1 MSIKTDTML
10 ETVNKIIKNNFGCC
24 AEEIRKFE
32 NVTNNFV
39 YSFTVSGRHYIL
51 KLFRSTDWPEDGKVQ
66 FVNQILIRNNIP
78 CAELTAYSRKDQIYP
93 NGYLIEREIKGTAA
107 DKILLDR
114 EQEIKLFAKLAELV
128 SSVHSIHIKNFG
140 YIGSG
145 IACYDSMNDF
155 FEDEFDRIESE
166 LKDTISE
173 SQLRKMKRKFFDMLS
188 DFDDLPSVLCHGD
201 LSKKNVIVQNN
212 EEILLIDWD
221 DAMAFNWMADIS
233 RLTFWM
239 KLNYSEQE
247 SVLFRNTFLEHYRT
261 SYRKSE
267 FDTFESTFHI
277 YSALDS
283 LIFFKSI
290 GDKETE
296 NRLKGYLDCLDLQ

>member
-1 MSIKTDTML
+1 MNTETDTML
-10 ETVNKIIKNNFGCC
+10 ETVNKIIKSNFGCC

-66 FVNQILIRNNIP
+66 FVNQILTLNNIP
-78 CAELTAYSRKDQIYP
+78 CAELKAYSRNDQIYP

-107 DKILLDR
+107 DKILFDR

-145 IACYDSMNDF
+145 IACYDSMTDF

-173 SQLRKMKRKFFDMLS
+173 IQLRKMKRKFFDMLR

-201 LSKKNVIVQNN
+201 LSKKNVIVQDNG
-212 EEILLIDWD
+212 EILLIDWD

-239 KLNYSEQE
+239 KLNYSAQE
-247 SVLFRNTFLEHYRT
+247 SELFRNTFLEHYRT
-261 SYRKSE
+261 AYRKSE

-277 YSALDS
+277 YS
-283 LIFFKSI
+283 
-290 GDKETE
+290 
-296 NRLKGYLDCLDLQ
+296 

>member
-1 MSIKTDTML
+1 MKTETDTML
-10 ETVNKIIKNNFGCC
+10 ETVNQIIKSNFGCC

-39 YSFTVSGRHYIL
+39 YSFAVSDKHYIL

-78 CAELTAYSRKDQIYP
+78 CAGLTAYSRNDQIYP
-93 NGYLIEREIKGTAA
+93 NGYLIEREIQGTAA
-107 DKILLDR
+107 DKILFDR
-114 EQEIKLFAKLAELV
+114 EQEIKLFSKLAELV
-128 SSVHSIHIKNFG
+128 SAVHSIHIKNFG

-145 IACYDSMNDF
+145 IACYDSMTDF
-155 FEDEFDRIESE
+155 FEDEFDRIDSE

-173 SQLRKMKRKFFDMLS
+173 IRLEKMKKKLFDMLR

-201 LSKKNVIVQNN
+201 LSKKNVIVQ
-212 EEILLIDWD
+212 ESGEILLIDWD
-221 DAMAFNWMADIS
+221 DAMSFSWMADIS

-247 SVLFRNTFLEHYRT
+247 SKLFRDTFLEHYRT
-261 SYRKSE
+261 DYRKSE
-267 FDTFESTFHI
+267 FDTFESAFHI

-290 GDKETE
+290 GDKEME
-296 NRLKGYLDCLDLQ
+296 NRLKSYLDGLDLQ

>member
-1 MSIKTDTML
+1 MKTETDTML
-10 ETVNKIIKNNFGCC
+10 ETVNQIIKSNFGCC

-39 YSFTVSGRHYIL
+39 YSFAVSDMHYIL

-78 CAELTAYSRKDQIYP
+78 CAELKAYSRNDQIYP
-93 NGYLIEREIKGTAA
+93 NGYLIEREIHGTAA
-107 DKILLDR
+107 DKILFDR
-114 EQEIKLFAKLAELV
+114 EQEIKLFSKLAELV
-128 SSVHSIHIKNFG
+128 SAVHSIHIKNFG

-145 IACYDSMNDF
+145 IACYDSMTDF
-155 FEDEFDRIESE
+155 FEDEFDRIDSE
-166 LKDTISE
+166 LKDTIPE
-173 SQLRKMKRKFFDMLS
+173 IRLEKMKKKLFDMLR

-201 LSKKNVIVQNN
+201 LSKKNVIVQ
-212 EEILLIDWD
+212 ESGEILLIDWD
-221 DAMAFNWMADIS
+221 DAMSFSWMADIS

-239 KLNYSEQE
+239 KLNYSEQD
-247 SVLFRNTFLEHYRT
+247 SKLFRDTFLEHYRT
-261 SYRKSE
+261 DYRKSE
-267 FDTFESTFHI
+267 FDTFESAFHI

-283 LIFFKSI
+283 LIFIKSI

-296 NRLKGYLDCLDLQ
+296 NRLKGYLDSLDLQ